1 MTDDHNA
8 YDHAL
13 AQDERY
19 REARKTHNGCN
30 SSYHI
35 PRRAETPLWAVAF
48 IVLVVPAVALAS
60 WVML

>member
-1 MTDDHNA
+1 MTDGHNA

-13 AQDERY
+13 AGDDRY
-19 REARKTHNGCN
+19 RKARQTHNGCN
-30 SSYHI
+30 SSYHA
-35 PRRAETPLWAVAF
+35 PHRAETPMWLVAF

>member
-19 REARKTHNGCN
+19 REARKTHNGCS
-30 SSYHI
+30 SSYHV
-35 PRRAETPLWAVAF
+35 PRAETPLWVVAF
-48 IVLVVPAVALAS
+48 IALVVPAATLAL

>member
-13 AQDERY
+13 AQDARY
-19 REARKTHNGCN
+19 LEARKTHNGCS
-30 SSYHI
+30 SSYHV
-35 PRRAETPLWAVAF
+35 PRAETPLWVVAF

>member
-1 MTDDHNA
+1 MTDAHNA

-19 REARKTHNGCN
+19 REARKTHNGCS
-30 SSYHI
+30 SSYHV
-35 PRRAETPLWAVAF
+35 PRAETPLWVVAF
-48 IVLVVPAVALAS
+48 IALVVPAVAIAL